1 MIGRHEGI
9 CVTKSDERPML
20 RALNQSNFGF
30 QHNHAGAF
38 RANQRSRHVKSILGQ
53 QLIQVIAGNTPGD
66 FRVARSDQVGVL
78 VSQGPQLG
86 VNRAATP
93 PLDNYGIEL
102 VLVSGGS
109 HRNLGAVVE
118 ENAQFFDIVDGFSGE
133 QRMRAAG
140 IIPDHPSERAA
151 AMGGRIGTE
160 GEMVFLGFISQ
171 RVQDDAGLNSGE
183 SPVRV
188 DLQDL
193 VHVLGEV
200 QDHRDIA
207 ALPGQTRAGPSR
219 QDRSAV
225 FPARGHRGDH
235 ILFVTRND
243 KTDGNLAVV
252 RAVRRIQGAA
262 ATIEAHFTFHH
273 SLQFVL
279 QLGCLRERVDRFSMR
294 AERQGS
300 QSLHDVL

>member
-1 MIGRHEGI
+1 MIGRHKSI

-20 RALNQSNFGF
+20 RAFNQSDFGF
-30 QHNHAGAF
+30 EHNYAGAF
-38 RANQRSRHVKSILGQ
+38 RAYQRSRHVKSILGK

-93 PLDNYGIEL
+93 PLDNDVIQL

-140 IIPDHPSERAA
+140 IIPDHPTERAA
-151 AMGGRIGTE
+151 AMRGRIGTKSE
-160 GEMVFLGFISQ
+160 LVF
-171 RVQDDAGLNSGE
+171 VLN
-183 SPVRV
+183 
-188 DLQDL
+188 
-193 VHVLGEV
+193 EV
-200 QDHRDIA
+200 EDHRDIA
-207 ALPGQTRAGPSR
+207 TLPGQTRAGPTR

-225 FPARGHRGDH
+225 FPARGYRGDY
-235 ILFVTRND
+235 ILFVAR
-243 KTDGNLAVV
+243 
-252 RAVRRIQGAA
+252 
-262 ATIEAHFTFHH
+262 
-273 SLQFVL
+273 
-279 QLGCLRERVDRFSMR
+279 
-294 AERQGS
+294 
-300 QSLHDVL
+300 